1 MADNRNI
8 NNNSPQQPNATFSF
22 NETNTLISNLIK
34 GVSALTGALS
44 DTIKS
49 NKSTE
54 RDYKNY
60 VDEVLRKEKEQD
72 EQFKKDYQTYQES
85 VLRREKEQEEQY
97 KRWQEE
103 ETKKQ
108 KEDAKKLSDSIVS
121 AIRGVI
127 NWGVQQWTTS
137 FNAVQNSYNQHF
149 TAITA
154 KMNLT
159 AQAYSDIYRETAR
172 QLRETHLD
180 VQFDTTD
187 FTNQLE
193 VEFSQGL
200 RGQTAQTKAL
210 SDLIAKKVVPTL
222 NTTSR
227 DYVFAYRK
235 MGEDFAKY
243 SIGLQ
248 RLNTSLEKNME
259 YFETGM
265 YTTTENQFLKWY
277 QGTGASLEGYYQLQ
291 QSLADLTTAFGQD
304 FTNNFVSQL
313 NQSIQSGVVTTPMM
327 MLGYGTSGQMAQD
340 LLYGGSGGV
349 LNLVNRY
356 LNTLGS
362 FSNVA
367 GSSPESITVLNAL
380 KDSGIIT
387 SAIDAKFVSQYRD
400 DLSLLKVTSSELNNQ
415 YQDVYQRLTQGQF
428 TSETEKYTHLL
439 NNTDAIVQSSTWI
452 TEHIPNQIQQLI
464 GVVGSGLASILG
476 VLTGGSLLNKLGESL
491 ASHLTGKVPNLGGKG
506 GLGGLLGGAG
516 GKLLGVG
523 GIAAGLAWSAFDAI
537 QSAQSVGAAGGNALL
552 AGLSKFTL
560 GSDYAQR
567 DLGYKLRNAEFD
579 FSEVLSSAG
588 KGALVGGG
596 AGLLG
601 GPIGGLIGTAV
612 GGLVGAVTNSITQ
625 LVNKADFKA
634 YNDAVQ
640 NLTKS
645 TSALNTAQI
654 KYDDAIKNS
663 KTLTESLNIL
673 QDEANYT
680 DSQRNQILK
689 ALQTQYP
696 RILGQVKDVSAVTE
710 EHVDLLKAQVEWE
723 RQKAEREQA
732 SAERQFAR
740 DLENY
745 TDKSI
750 ISGAFSDEMVS
761 DVLSIFDSKGNTTV
775 KKLRGMAANY
785 GYSDINKF
793 VADFNKSTGSA
804 LSIGPYGHVGFS
816 GWKNADEILS
826 RSSGLHSAYLDATVE
841 DFGTQYDNLIGLFNR
856 LTDPTISA
864 WETEGALREKL
875 DEYTKWAQLLNPLIK
890 SQYSRIG
897 FEELHSNSTVLPIS
911 TIQEMIKAKGWG
923 YTIPQFAIGLPM
935 VPHDNYLARL
945 HRGEMVLTASD
956 ANMYRQ
962 LIGLTALQAT
972 SHVSQVETV
981 PTQLMT
987 NINSTIMVIS
997 TDIKTIIEL
1006 LNGIQSGIKN
1016 RLGQSFQQTVDY
1028 PSEILNYESSI
1039 Y

>member
-44 DTIKS
+44 DTIKA

-54 RDYKNY
+54 KDYKNY

-85 VLRREKEQEEQY
+85 VLKREKEQEEQY

-149 TAITA
+149 TAITT

-248 RLNTSLEKNME
+248 RMNTSLEKNME
-259 YFETGM
+259 YFESNM

-349 LNLVNRY
+349 LNLVNKY
-356 LNTLGS
+356 LQTLGS

-415 YQDVYQRLTQGQF
+415 YQDVYRRLTQGQF

-689 ALQTQYP
+689 ALQSKYP
-696 RILGQVKDVSAVTE
+696 EV
-710 EHVDLLKAQVEWE
+710 LK
-723 RQKAEREQA
+723 
-732 SAERQFAR
+732 
-740 DLENY
+740 N
-745 TDKSI
+745 I
-750 ISGAFSDEMVS
+750 
-761 DVLSIFDSKGNTTV
+761 
-775 KKLRGMAANY
+775 
-785 GYSDINKF
+785 SDIN
-793 VADFNKSTGSA
+793 
-804 LSIGPYGHVGFS
+804 
-816 GWKNADEILS
+816 E
-826 RSSGLHSAYLDATVE
+826 
-841 DFGTQYDNLIGLFNR
+841 
-856 LTDPTISA
+856 LTDSHIQYLEAQNQQELLNAQFEYDTA
-864 WETEGALREKL
+864 KWGHLNAL
-875 DEYTKWAQLLNPLIK
+875 DEYTSKAVIQGAFSSEAVEDILGHFKGNTISNASIKALAAKYGYKSPYEFATAFNKATGSLLTGWSNDTDFYLSGFSSNQEIIDRVKTLNAQYKQGDQATFKSTYQDLISLFNDLALNENVRDWQTPETLQEVLDSYAESARLLNYAIRRSYPG
-890 SQYSRIG
+890 YP
-897 FEELHSNSTVLPIS
+897 ELHSDSSILPIND
-911 TIQEMIKAKGWG
+911 IKERISAKGWNVS
-923 YTIPQFAIGLPM
+923 IPEFAIGLPM
-935 VPHDNYLARL
+935 VPYDNYLARL